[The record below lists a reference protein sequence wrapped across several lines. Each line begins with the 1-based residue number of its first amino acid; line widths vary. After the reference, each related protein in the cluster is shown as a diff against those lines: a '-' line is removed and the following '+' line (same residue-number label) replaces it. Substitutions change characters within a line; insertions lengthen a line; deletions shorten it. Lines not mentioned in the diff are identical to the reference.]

1 MSREVKRGCCA
12 SVDCA
17 FACDLESNDKEDIL
31 EQRCSNYRTV
41 IRSMCNYNDKKLTD
55 LVAEYLEKHILTAN
69 DARYI
74 MGLCNIE
81 DSVSDVK
88 KPPLGVMPRDVWDR
102 KRQEELS
109 EAMCRYIAVDKK
121 IPKEWLEEYI
131 EISDRQEKEN
141 E

>member
-1 MSREVKRGCCA
+1 MSIELKRGCCA
-12 SVDCA
+12 CVDCP

-41 IRSMCNYNDKKLTD
+41 IRSMCNYNDHKLTD
-55 LVAEYLEKHILTAN
+55 LVGEYLEKHILTAN

-81 DSVSDVK
+81 DSVGNVK
-88 KPPLGVMPRDVWDR
+88 KPPLGVMPRDAWDR

-131 EISDRQEKEN
+131 EISNRQEKEN